1 MKAISFDGTIV
12 NLDKYEKVEAKQAL
26 GMLGQLIELQK
37 YVVVAIVT
45 KPGLLGSS
53 AEKAVLGVYNTEN
66 RAEEVK
72 NMLVKAWC
80 SNNETFSMPIN

>member
-1 MKAISFDGTIV
+1 MKVISFDGTIV

-53 AEKAVLGVYNTEN
+53 AEKEVLGVYNTEN